1 VKRYQVIQA
10 VGDSAQAAIETKCRL
25 NAAHESFHPT
35 HVPAITGALGLISPK
50 PHDRGDRIQQYAAG
64 SQRASPRS
72 SRSQRPKQPKPRP
85 SLPDALH
92 FTGASCFIRLPYVES
107 QAVSQPKLIERV

>member
-35 HVPAITGALGLISPK
+35 HVPAITGALGLISP
-50 PHDRGDRIQQYAAG
+50 QTA
-64 SQRASPRS
+64 
-72 SRSQRPKQPKPRP
+72 
-85 SLPDALH
+85 
-92 FTGASCFIRLPYVES
+92 
-107 QAVSQPKLIERV
+107 